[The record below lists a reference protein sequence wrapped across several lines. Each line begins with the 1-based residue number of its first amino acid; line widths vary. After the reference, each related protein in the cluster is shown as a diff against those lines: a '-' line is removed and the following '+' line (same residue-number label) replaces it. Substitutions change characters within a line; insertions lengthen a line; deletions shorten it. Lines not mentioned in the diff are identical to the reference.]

1 MRAFQHY
8 ILLMSASRRPVSAPD
23 DSNDWLTIAAVIALV
38 YALGV
43 IGAGSIGTAINASHS
58 IAHWVGRTGSL
69 TVIIGVLLHQ
79 HAAAAAGIAD
89 DGRLTGR
96 SWYARLAPWTIAAGL
111 VAIVAGFA
119 SGVLG
124 Y

>member
-1 MRAFQHY
+1 MRAFPHH
-8 ILLMSASRRPVSAPD
+8 ILLMSASRRPVSPTD
-23 DSNDWLTIAAVIALV
+23 DSNHWLTIAAVIALV

-43 IGAGSIGTAINASHS
+43 IGVGSIGTTLNASHS

-79 HAAAAAGIAD
+79 HAAAAGGKAD
-89 DGRLTGR
+89 DGRSTGR
-96 SWYARLAPWTIAAGL
+96 SGYARLAPWTIATGL